1 MFTMQG
7 LMDGLKIMGF
17 GMGGI
22 FVVLSIIFLAILAL
36 GKIGSKE
43 ETPKSN

>member
-1 MFTMQG
+1 MWQE

-22 FVVLSIIFLAILAL
+22 FVVLLIIFVSIIVL
-36 GKIGSKE
+36 GKLDGDRKKIK
-43 ETPKSN
+43 